1 MKELEGKVS
10 VITGGA
16 LGIGLGVALGF
27 AQAGA
32 KVVIADLNVNAG
44 RDAETEV
51 KKLGPAACFVQADV
65 SKKAD
70 CQRVVTEAVSAF
82 GRVDILVNNVG
93 IQPKESYTNV
103 EDMTEE
109 TWDRI
114 LAVNLK
120 SAFLMSKFA
129 IPEMRKIGGG
139 VIINTASVQGLQS
152 QPLVPAYAA
161 SKGGILSLTRQMAL
175 DYASDNIRVL
185 AVCPGSVDT
194 PLVRAQAAMEKGNI
208 DDTVQRW
215 GELHPLGRIGTPADI
230 AHVIVFL
237 ATDKASFMTGEH
249 VNVDGGFMAQGA
261 WVNAAGATAATEAR
275 R

>member
-1 MKELEGKVS
+1 MKELDGKVT

-16 LGIGLGVALGF
+16 LGIGLGVSLGF

-32 KVVIADLNVNAG
+32 KVVIADRNVNAG
-44 RDAETEV
+44 RDAEVEV
-51 KKLGPAACFVQADV
+51 KRLGPAACFIQADV
-65 SKKAD
+65 GKKVD
-70 CQRVVTEAVSAF
+70 CQGVVAKAVSMF

-103 EDMTEE
+103 ENTTEE

-129 IPEMRKIGGG
+129 IPEMRAIGGG

-208 DDTVQRW
+208 DETVQRW
-215 GELHPLGRIGTPADI
+215 GKLHPLGRIGTPADI

-261 WVNAAGATAATEAR
+261 WVNAAGETDASH
-275 R
+275 